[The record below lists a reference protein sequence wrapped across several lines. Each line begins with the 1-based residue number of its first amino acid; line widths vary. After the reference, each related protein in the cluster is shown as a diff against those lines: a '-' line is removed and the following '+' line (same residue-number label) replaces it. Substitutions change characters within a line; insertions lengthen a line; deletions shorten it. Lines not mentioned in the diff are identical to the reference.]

1 MNRHRAR
8 IKKMEQQLQPNGP
21 PKIIILWTEDEEPP
35 PAEPGEEVIQITLRW
50 DDSPEIETS

>member
-8 IKKMEQQLQPNGP
+8 IEKIEQQLQTDGP

-35 PAEPGEEVIQITLRW
+35 PAEPGEEVIIIRW